1 MLQDLPPKITQDYY
15 CDLSPL
21 QRILY
26 EDFRTRHSA
35 LTNSSSSS
43 NDSQSHVFEALRY
56 LRNVCN
62 HPKLVLSQSHPLYR
76 TVRIKKRKYLEPN
89 ILKEKSLKKEIN
101 IILSHKVTFLK
112 FISLLLKLAVIS
124 FLSPY
129 ISIFLL

>member
-35 LTNSSSSS
+35 LTSSSSS
-43 NDSQSHVFEALRY
+43 SSSDPQSGHVFEALRY

-62 HPKLVLSQSHPLYR
+62 HPKLVLSQRHPLYQ
-76 TVRIKKRKYLEPN
+76 TVYIQDMC
-89 ILKEKSLKKEIN
+89 LKKV
-101 IILSHKVTFLK
+101 L
-112 FISLLLKLAVIS
+112 
-124 FLSPY
+124 
-129 ISIFLL
+129 